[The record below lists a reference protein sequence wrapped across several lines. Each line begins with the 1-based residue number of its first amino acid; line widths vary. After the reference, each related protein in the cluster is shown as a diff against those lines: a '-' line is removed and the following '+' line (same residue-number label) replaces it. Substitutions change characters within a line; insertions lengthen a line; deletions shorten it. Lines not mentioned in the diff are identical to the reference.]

1 MSVGGGVLAPTSPSM
16 GMAVG
21 AGSSAGRGS
30 KHPKKDLLVCTLCG
44 ARSRSTARVPP
55 SPLLSP
61 PSPPL
66 SPPSPPLSV
75 SPPPPFA
82 PTVETLQWEVPGR
95 GWDRARTSPHPKK
108 GLLQTQPFSPR
119 GWIGPGRAVAAPG
132 RTPRGFK
139 TTLFPRLPGRER
151 GMVVQR

>member
-75 SPPPPFA
+75 SPPPPLCPNSGDASVGSAGKGMGPGTDKPPSQKGAA
-82 PTVETLQWEVPGR
+82 PNSALQSSRLDRVRPGR
-95 GWDRARTSPHPKK
+95 G
-108 GLLQTQPFSPR
+108 SPR
-119 GWIGPGRAVAAPG
+119 QDTEG
-132 RTPRGFK
+132 
-139 TTLFPRLPGRER
+139 L
-151 GMVVQR
+151 